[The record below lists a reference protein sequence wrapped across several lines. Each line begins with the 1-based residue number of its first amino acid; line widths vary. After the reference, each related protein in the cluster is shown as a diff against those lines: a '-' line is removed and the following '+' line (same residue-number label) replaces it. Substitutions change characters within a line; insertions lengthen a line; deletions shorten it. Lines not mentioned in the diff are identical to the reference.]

1 MYRKYGKRL
10 LDIIL
15 STILII
21 ITIPLMLIIALIT
34 FFNSGLPIIDIR
46 IPREGKN
53 KKAFFMYK
61 IRTRI
66 YDEKGN
72 SSYTK
77 ISRFLD
83 KSGFNELPQLF
94 NVLKGEMSLIGPR
107 AFIVGETLPKG
118 KISKERYLLKPG
130 ITGLAQ
136 VSGGRRL
143 SYQATL
149 DYDVIYFQ
157 KLNFLLDLKIFFKTF
172 IVVFNNIF
180 R

>member
-1 MYRKYGKRL
+1 MW
-10 LDIIL
+10 
-15 STILII
+15 
-21 ITIPLMLIIALIT
+21 
-34 FFNSGLPIIDIR
+34 
-46 IPREGKN
+46 
-53 KKAFFMYK
+53 
-61 IRTRI
+61 
-66 YDEKGN
+66 
-72 SSYTK
+72 
-77 ISRFLD
+77 
-83 KSGFNELPQLF
+83 
-94 NVLKGEMSLIGPR
+94 
-107 AFIVGETLPKG
+107 GETLPKG